1 MITRGSRVFF
11 SLALAAYGLAVVYG
25 VITNGL
31 ADGNGVVSAITGD
44 GAVGALVGPLT
55 FGYKGGVG
63 DHVGYA
69 LLMGFSFACLFAGGV
84 SVAFRDGDPQAV
96 AELTH
101 ADAVP
106 PVAPPAD
113 LSPWPIV
120 AALGAGITTL
130 GLAIG
135 SATFIVGLTVVGI
148 AMIEWTVKAW
158 SEQATGDPEVNRL
171 IRKRLMHP
179 VELPVAG
186 LLIAVIAAVAIS
198 RIFLTSSKTMAW
210 ILASVLAAVVLV
222 GAVLL
227 SLMPQLKRTIL
238 VGVAVTL
245 TVLILGMGIFGAVR
259 GSREFEKHGSGSEH
273 SAGLVDSA
281 HLVFVG
287 ETS

>member
-31 ADGNGVVSAITGD
+31 ATGGVVAAITGD
-44 GAVGALVGPLT
+44 GAVDAVLGPIS

-63 DHVGYA
+63 DHVGYSLLIGFA
-69 LLMGFSFACLFAGGV
+69 LASLFAGAV
-84 SVAFRDGDPQAV
+84 TVAFRDGDPEAV
-96 AELTH
+96 AELAN

-106 PVAPPAD
+106 PVAAPAD

-120 AALGAGITTL
+120 GALGAGVVTL
-130 GLAIG
+130 GLATEPAI
-135 SATFIVGLTVVGI
+135 FIAGLAIVGI

-186 LLIAVIAAVAIS
+186 LLIALVAAVSIS
-198 RIFLTSSKTMAW
+198 QVFLTSSKTAAW
-210 ILASVLAAVVLV
+210 VVASILAATVLV
-222 GAVLL
+222 GAVML
-227 SLMPQLKRTIL
+227 SLMPEMKRSIL
-238 VGVAVTL
+238 VGVAVAVS
-245 TVLILGMGIFGAVR
+245 VLVIGLGIFGAVR
-259 GSREFEKHGSGSEH
+259 GAREFEKHESGGEH
-273 SAGLVDSA
+273 SAGVVDSA
-281 HLVFVG
+281 RLVPLG